1 MKPKPSKHGQTIH
14 SAQLQDLLAQAVDKY
29 AEVMEEDDTEESV
42 SLDAV
47 LTAITVLMLRTAAE
61 QGVDV
66 EKLCVNLIKAR
77 TALDA
82 IETLR
87 ELADDGQADKTETE
101 YQSERIMQD
110 LLQRVSK

>member
-1 MKPKPSKHGQTIH
+1 MKPKPSRHGQTIH
-14 SAQLQDLLAQAVDKY
+14 SAQLNDLLTKAVDKY
-29 AEVMEEDDTEESV
+29 AKVMEEDDTEESV

-47 LTAITVLMLRTAAE
+47 RTAITVLMLRTAAE

-66 EKLCVNLIKAR
+66 EKLCTDILKAR